1 MNRLSRI
8 LLRDFIEADRT
19 AFVRYQM
26 NPRYL
31 GLYDFAADDLDRPNR
46 LFDLFLQG
54 QAEDP
59 RFNFQ
64 LGLFDPATGRL
75 LGCGGLRKVAAD
87 RAVLGIEL
95 APTEWGRF
103 HLALDAAAALLQHGF
118 EMLNLATI
126 VGDTASGNRRV
137 EKLARWF
144 GAEIVAEREGP
155 AWMRARGWREVD
167 WALQRPKWEQRSGA
181 RLSSNQL
188 ITTRR

>member
-1 MNRLSRI
+1 
-8 LLRDFIEADRT
+8 
-19 AFVRYQM
+19 
-26 NPRYL
+26 
-31 GLYDFAADDLDRPNR
+31 
-46 LFDLFLQG
+46 
-54 QAEDP
+54 
-59 RFNFQ
+59 
-64 LGLFDPATGRL
+64 
-75 LGCGGLRKVAAD
+75 
-87 RAVLGIEL
+87 
-95 APTEWGRF
+95 
-103 HLALDAAAALLQHGF
+103 
-118 EMLNLATI
+118 MLNLTTI